1 MPCANTN
8 NLSIKIIKNSNI
20 LPDIDSAIREGLVV
34 CFPKDRNHFSR
45 QRSWHSTPEWIVY
58 ASTSDSTVAAHIA
71 IVERLV
77 TVGPPSIQVKV
88 AGLQSIFVFPRWRKT
103 GLSDRIMKIA
113 LDESCNRGLDAG
125 LLFCREVLA
134 GKVYG
139 RMGWKKVAA
148 KVFMENDE
156 GKRIPRPEKDI
167 AMSIPL
173 AIEKF
178 PEGDID
184 LHGPDW

>member
-1 MPCANTN
+1 
-8 NLSIKIIKNSNI
+8 
-20 LPDIDSAIREGLVV
+20 
-34 CFPKDRNHFSR
+34 
-45 QRSWHSTPEWIVY
+45 
-58 ASTSDSTVAAHIA
+58 
-71 IVERLV
+71 
-77 TVGPPSIQVKV
+77 
-88 AGLQSIFVFPRWRKT
+88 
-103 GLSDRIMKIA
+103 MKIA